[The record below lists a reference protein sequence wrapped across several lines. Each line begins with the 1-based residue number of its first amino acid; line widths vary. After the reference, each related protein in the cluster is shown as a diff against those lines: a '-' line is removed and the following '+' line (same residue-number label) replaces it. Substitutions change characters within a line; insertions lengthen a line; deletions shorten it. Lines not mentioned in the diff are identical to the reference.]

1 MRTIRFNNNRHISSS
16 PLLRTEGGREA
27 SVSDTSGD
35 KIPKGKFSFL
45 LLFFLLFLGSCSSDF
60 LDSKPTDA
68 VDSGLVPVPSNA
80 ERIFNGAWYNLF
92 EYGTTYANIGYRAL
106 MCLDDMMADDVVSR
120 PMYGFNSS
128 YQFNDVVMPSDGRTT
143 FAWYLMYKTIDNC
156 NTAISIQATGDD
168 DTPEFRHA
176 QGQALAVRA
185 FCYLHLAQHYQFT
198 YLKDK
203 NALCVPLYTEPTNPN
218 TKPKGKATL
227 EEIYT
232 QIINDLNRAKGLL
245 DGYVRPN
252 DKSKYKPNTDV
263 VNGLLARTY
272 LLTGQWDEAAK
283 AALEAAKGYTLM
295 TDAKNYMGFNDI
307 SNTEWIWGHPQSVSQ
322 SDASYNFYYLDVVEP
337 DSYNS
342 FMADPHFK
350 DTFTEGDIR
359 LELFQ
364 WMREGY
370 LGYRKFRIRSDQTGD
385 IVIMRSAEMYLIAAE
400 ALARKGQLG
409 EAVKPLNTLRNARGL
424 ADYDLTGKNQEQVI
438 DEILMERRREL
449 WGEGF
454 GITDV
459 LRTQRPVVRVA
470 LTEDEAAKEYDCW
483 QQNGTY
489 KKYHPEGHWFTSFP
503 DGTKFVPNSIYYLY
517 SIPEKETNA
526 NTNLK

>member
-1 MRTIRFNNNRHISSS
+1 MKKLIKNTAILATG
-16 PLLRTEGGREA
+16 LLMVTGC
-27 SVSDTSGD
+27 SG
-35 KIPKGKFSFL
+35 
-45 LLFFLLFLGSCSSDF
+45 DF
-60 LDSKPTDA
+60 LDHTPTDS
-68 VDSGLVPVPSNA
+68 VDSGLAPTPENA
-80 ERIFNGAWYNLF
+80 ERIFIGAWYNLM

-106 MCLDDMMADDVVSR
+106 SLADDMMGSDVVLR
-120 PMYGFNSS
+120 TANTYGFSATYKLNEVSI
-128 YQFNDVVMPSDGRTT
+128 PTAGRASFAWTT
-143 FAWYLMYKTIDNC
+143 FYKTIDNC
-156 NTAISIQATGDD
+156 NSVISIKGDTED
-168 DTPEFRHA
+168 EDFRYA
-176 QGQALAVRA
+176 QGQALALRA
-185 FCYLHLAQHYQFT
+185 FCYLHLVQHYQFT

-203 NALCVPLYTEPTNPN
+203 SAPCVPLYTEPT
-218 TKPKGKATL
+218 TSKTEPKGRATV

-232 QIINDLNRAKGLL
+232 QIFKDLEQAKTDL
-245 DGYVRPN
+245 DGFTP
-252 DKSKYKPNTDV
+252 STAQEKYKPNVSV
-263 VNGLLARTY
+263 VNGLLARAY
-272 LLTGQWDEAAK
+272 LLTGQYEEAAK
-283 AALEAAKGYTLM
+283 AAKAAQEGYPLM
-295 TDAKNYMGFNDI
+295 KDAATYKGFNDI
-307 SNTEWIWGHPQSVSQ
+307 SNSEWIWGHPQSTTQ
-322 SDASYNFYYLDVVEP
+322 SDPSYNFYYVDAEEP

-342 FMADPHFK
+342 FMADPHFYNLFSK
-350 DTFTEGDIR
+350 NDIR
-359 LELFQ
+359 RELFK

-370 LGYRKFRIRSDQTGD
+370 MGYCKFRIRADQTGD
-385 IVIMRSAEMYLIAAE
+385 IVVMRSAEMYLIAAE

-424 ADYDLTGKNQEQVI
+424 ADYDLTGKKQEQVI

-526 NTNLK
+526 NPNLK